1 MGDESA
7 PRVSQ
12 VLHPVADV
20 PAAIDFYGRAFGFA
34 VAFAD
39 GDRYAALDAGP
50 VKLALAGL
58 AEDVTG
64 GESAASIKVA
74 NVEAAVDAFVEAGG
88 SIVRPAE
95 QGPHEVRAVVRDP
108 WGNPLVVYAS
118 P

>member
-1 MGDESA
+1 MGEETV

-20 PAAIDFYGRAFGFA
+20 SAAVDFYGNAFGFA

-50 VKLALAGL
+50 VKLALAGP

-64 GESAASIKVA
+64 GESAASVKVA
-74 NVEAAVDAFVEAGG
+74 NVEAAVSAVVDAGG

-95 QGPHEVRAVVRDP
+95 QGPQEVRAVVRDP
-108 WGNPLVVYAS
+108 WGNPVVVYGRT
-118 P
+118 